1 MRCRS
6 PNGLHA
12 HRSYDGASEAWR
24 GPWRRPKCC
33 GDGVRSGS
41 IAARLRN
48 SGRDATFSENV
59 AIFNA
64 IRQAA
69 QARGVEV
76 FSKGPDLPVGTLTV
90 PGASQPEMS

>member
-1 MRCRS
+1 LPPRGTRRRALFT
-6 PNGLHA
+6 GIT
-12 HRSYDGASEAWR
+12 YSEATLGGKR
-24 GPWRRPKCC
+24 LELLLDAVPGTRR
-33 GDGVRSGS
+33 VAVIGS
-41 IAARLRN
+41 W
-48 SGRDATFSENV
+48 SFSENV

>member
-1 MRCRS
+1 MQRCRLVGPDDGHFS
-6 PNGLHA
+6 RASDAVPGTRRVA
-12 HRSYDGASEAWR
+12 VIGSRS
-24 GPWRRPKCC
+24 
-33 GDGVRSGS
+33 
-41 IAARLRN
+41 
-48 SGRDATFSENV
+48 FSENV